1 MCKYVYAIL
10 LLLLLVLVL
19 VLYTCSSFLIYL
31 HWDCMRDKYHQQTGR
46 RERVLEELLGFV
58 FVCLVYFVF
67 YGLVSFIHSFIYLLF
82 LHLFNG
88 IFSHLWWTFVFVVVC
103 FSFNFAVTLLCANV
117 VGFSFAYLLSLV

>member
-10 LLLLLVLVL
+10 LLLLLL
-19 VLYTCSSFLIYL
+19 LYTCSSFLIYL

-46 RERVLEELLGFV
+46 RESVGGGAFGFCIRLFGLFRVLWFGFV
-58 FVCLVYFVF
+58 H
-67 YGLVSFIHSFIYLLF
+67 SFIHLLF

-88 IFSHLWWTFVFVVVC
+88 IFSHLWLF

-117 VGFSFAYLLSLV
+117 VGFFAYLLSLV